1 MRIKLIALSAAWAIS
16 YSACGLGSPVFAA
29 DEAPATLPEAAA
41 PTTLKG
47 GVQIQVTLNDLRD
60 ARLDVSRVRKATANL
75 YDEVTRQE
83 VTMSYNPNVV
93 GSTVIMAPAPRFTG
107 GILPARKKWVEASM
121 SEIAPIIKLFKED
134 VDAALQMDRQ
144 TLVSAGGRQKMDP
157 IRTNIFKL
165 VEDSFG
171 TYKQLETLTSSGSY
185 DNNAIASASKT
196 LDGQMKQLDKSLK
209 DGLKLLQQEAKL
221 AKKNAKSA

>member
-1 MRIKLIALSAAWAIS
+1 
-16 YSACGLGSPVFAA
+16 
-29 DEAPATLPEAAA
+29 
-41 PTTLKG
+41 
-47 GVQIQVTLNDLRD
+47 
-60 ARLDVSRVRKATANL
+60 L

-107 GILPARKKWVEASM
+107 AFLPARKKWVEASM

-134 VDAALQMDRQ
+134 VDAALETDRQ
-144 TLVSAGGRQKMDP
+144 TLVSTAGREKLEP
-157 IRTNIFKL
+157 IRTTVFKL
-165 VEDSFG
+165 VGDSFG
-171 TYKQLETLTSSGSY
+171 TFKQLESLTASGSY

-196 LDGQMKQLDKSLK
+196 LDGQMKQLDRSLK